1 MANHIDDLTSQ
12 MTGGTQTLPSPANVT
27 ASTYTAISSSPRLQN
42 GSGSGE
48 ESLVVEGKPG
58 TGVEPADGEGG
69 TANGGISVNLHDE
82 VMRDGAESSEEVL
95 EASPEQLN
103 TPPLPENN
111 AMSDLEGIE
120 GFEAPEYGTPGDGSG
135 SESQGLND
143 YLYEAGAELEG
154 TEELLPFLAALVP
167 TLASSVGPLIG
178 KAINSKLSQK
188 SRRKLQRLPKRPRP
202 GAPSRQPQPSTNSI
216 LATVARLLST
226 IPQAQTAAFESGA
239 ETLVDEA
246 FIEET
251 VRVLEVIIGRDDRVR
266 IPSTTNGPW
275 RHICA
280 LRITFPSGATYRG
293 SGFFIGSR
301 TVATAGHCVYLR
313 SQGGWARQ
321 VEVIPGAN
329 GVAKPFGTAIATNF
343 RSVSGWVSHQRPE
356 SDYGCIVLPEGSFKG
371 GSTVGNFGFAS
382 FGSSTLLAKTAVLAG
397 YPGDKPFAE
406 LWGMGGRIKRVTD
419 KTLIY
424 DTDTMGGQ
432 SGSPVYIKI
441 NNQRYVVG
449 IHNYGSLSGN
459 SATRITLP
467 ISQLM
472 KKWSQL

>member
-12 MTGGTQTLPSPANVT
+12 TNGGTQTLPSPT
-27 ASTYTAISSSPRLQN
+27 MGTTSTQAAPSSPTRSPN
-42 GSGSGE
+42 GTGSGE
-48 ESLVVEGKPG
+48 ESLIVEGKPG
-58 TGVEPADGEGG
+58 TGIEPTAGEGG
-69 TANGGISVNLHDE
+69 AATNGSSVNLHDE
-82 VMRDGAESSEEVL
+82 VTREGAESSEEVL

-103 TPPLPENN
+103 TAPLPENN
-111 AMSDLEGIE
+111 AISDLEGIE
-120 GFEAPEYGTPGDGSG
+120 GFEAPEYGEPGDGSG

-143 YLYEAGAELEG
+143 YLYEAGDELEG
-154 TEELLPFLAALVP
+154 TEEFLPFLASLVP

-178 KAINSKLSQK
+178 KAINSRLSKK

-202 GAPSRQPQPSTNSI
+202 AGPSRQPRPSINSI

-226 IPQAQTAAFESGA
+226 IPQAQSTAFESGA
-239 ETLVDEA
+239 ESLVDEA

-266 IPSTTNGPW
+266 IPTTTNVPW
-275 RHICA
+275 RHMCA

-293 SGFFIGSR
+293 SGFFIGPR

-329 GVAKPFGTAIATNF
+329 GEAKPFGTAIATNF

-371 GSTVGNFGFAS
+371 GSTVGNIGLAS
-382 FGSSTLLAKTAVLAG
+382 FEASTLLAKTAVLAG

-406 LWGMGGRIKRVTD
+406 FWGMGCRIKRVTD

-424 DTDTMGGQ
+424 DIDTMGGQ

-459 SATRITLP
+459 SATRITRP
-467 ISQLM
+467 IFQLM